1 MNGFL
6 RLERDALVH
15 LNFEILST
23 DDDLVRLGGPDVNR
37 QEVGAV
43 ASDVS
48 AFAFCLDIDS
58 CSPTIT
64 STYRDYLLVIVCP
77 RNIEY
82 GPAK

>member
-37 QEVGAV
+37 QEVGTV

-48 AFAFCLDIDS
+48 AFTFCLNIDS
-58 CSPTIT
+58 CSPSIA
-64 STYRDYLLVIVCP
+64 STYRDYLLVIVRPC
-77 RNIEY
+77 NIEY
-82 GPAK
+82 GPAE